1 MPPPPPT
8 PRRSLF
14 RLLQRRGCARLV
26 PRLFMLSCFSVNL
39 KAQCSQG
46 ASQLGRAVPARRPRA
61 RSARAGAA
69 RPTVFTIALRLPR
82 ISPFVSCCMA
92 KDEAQWAKQM
102 EQLRDEIRRHDRL
115 YYEEAAPIITDREY
129 DRLYKELVNLETQF
143 PDLVTPDSPTQ
154 RVGGKPLKAF
164 EQVAHVIP
172 MLSLD
177 NTYSEE
183 EVKNFYARIR
193 RLLPNEKVPVVIEP
207 KVDGVAVSLI
217 YENGR
222 LRQAATRGDGT
233 VGDNI
238 TQNIRTI
245 RSMPEQLRGAAPKLL
260 EVRGEVYM
268 DKHGFE
274 ELNDERRKAGLP
286 LFANPRNAAAG
297 SLKQLDPAI
306 VAKRPLGV
314 VLYGTGA
321 TEGVDVDVHSE
332 IFPLL
337 KKLGLP
343 ATERWWVAKS
353 VEEILEAIHELDGIR
368 HKFAYQTDGAVVKV
382 NSFAQR
388 ERLGF
393 TAKSPRWAIAYKYE
407 AERVETRLNDIVI
420 QVGRTG
426 ILTPV
431 AMLEPVFVSGSTVGR
446 ATLHNEDE
454 IKRKDIRIG
463 DTVVIEKAGEVIP
476 AVVEVVKSKR
486 PRDAK
491 AFDFARHI
499 HGKCPVCGSPIRR
512 DPQFVAWR
520 CENLQCPA
528 QTTRRV
534 EFFAARSALDIESVG
549 GIVADKL
556 VERGLVRDP
565 LDLFELKTEQLAKLN
580 LGTDEEPRVFG
591 EKNATKAIRAI
602 ERARTLP
609 LSRWLFALAI
619 PDVGRTTASQLARFH
634 ETIEDVANSA
644 LLGDVLDYH
653 KKREEKEDAK
663 EIADRLLQ
671 AGFAK
676 PSKSKAEKGR
686 GITTEVGPVVAQSVL
701 DFFASAA
708 GKKILHRIKELSIH
722 PKSEKVSAKKAA
734 ALPLTGKTFVLTGTL
749 PSMAREEATE
759 RIEALGGH
767 VTGSV
772 SKKTDYVLAGAEPGS
787 KFDKAKEL
795 GVRIIDEPEFRKIL
809 DRG

>member
-1 MPPPPPT
+1 MERKEPE
-8 PRRSLF
+8 R
-14 RLLQRRGCARLV
+14 
-26 PRLFMLSCFSVNL
+26 
-39 KAQCSQG
+39 K
-46 ASQLGRAVPARRPRA
+46 
-61 RSARAGAA
+61 
-69 RPTVFTIALRLPR
+69 IA
-82 ISPFVSCCMA
+82 
-92 KDEAQWAKQM
+92 
-102 EQLRDEIRRHDRL
+102 QLREEIRKHDRL
-115 YYEEAAPIITDREY
+115 YYEEAAPLISDHEY
-129 DRLYKELVNLETQF
+129 DRLYKELVDLETQF

-164 EQVAHVIP
+164 EQVAHLIP

-177 NTYSEE
+177 NTYSEA
-183 EVKNFYARIR
+183 EVKNFYARMQ
-193 RLLPNEKVPVVIEP
+193 RLLPNEKIPVVIEP

-217 YENGR
+217 YEKGR
-222 LRQAATRGDGT
+222 LRQAATRGDGN

-245 RSMPEQLRGAAPKLL
+245 RSVPERLRGTAPKLL

-268 DKHGFE
+268 DKNGFE
-274 ELNDERRKAGLP
+274 KLNDERRKAGLP

-343 ATERWWVAKS
+343 ATERWWVAAS
-353 VEEILEAIHELDGIR
+353 VEEILAAIHALDGIR
-368 HKFAYQTDGAVVKV
+368 HNFAYQTDGAVVKV
-382 NSFAQR
+382 DSFAQR

-407 AERVETRLNDIVI
+407 AERVQTRLRDIVI

-431 AMLEPVFVSGSTVGR
+431 AVLEPVLVSGSTVAR

-476 AVVEVVKSKR
+476 AVVEIVKSKR

-491 AFDFARHI
+491 PFDFSKHI
-499 HGKCPVCGSPIRR
+499 HGKCPVCGSLIQR

-534 EFFAARSALDIESVG
+534 EFFAARGALDIESVG

-556 VERGLVRDP
+556 VERGLVREA
-565 LDLFELKTEQLAKLN
+565 LDLFELKVDQLGKLN
-580 LGTDEEPRVFG
+580 LGTEEAPRLFG
-591 EKNATKAIRAI
+591 EKNATKAVNAI
-602 ERARTLP
+602 QRARTLP

-619 PDVGRTTASQLARFH
+619 PDVGKTTAMELARFH
-634 ETIEDVANSA
+634 STIDHVAHSE
-644 LLGDVLDYH
+644 LLRGVLEYH
-653 KKREEKEDAK
+653 EKRERGESSN
-663 EIADRLLQ
+663 EIAERLIK

-676 PSKSKAEKGR
+676 PSKSKAGKG
-686 GITTEVGPVVAQSVL
+686 GIV
-701 DFFASAA
+701 
-708 GKKILHRIKELSIH
+708 
-722 PKSEKVSAKKAA
+722 
-734 ALPLTGKTFVLTGTL
+734 
-749 PSMAREEATE
+749 
-759 RIEALGGH
+759 
-767 VTGSV
+767 
-772 SKKTDYVLAGAEPGS
+772 
-787 KFDKAKEL
+787 
-795 GVRIIDEPEFRKIL
+795 
-809 DRG
+809 

>member
-1 MPPPPPT
+1 
-8 PRRSLF
+8 
-14 RLLQRRGCARLV
+14 
-26 PRLFMLSCFSVNL
+26 
-39 KAQCSQG
+39 
-46 ASQLGRAVPARRPRA
+46 
-61 RSARAGAA
+61 
-69 RPTVFTIALRLPR
+69 
-82 ISPFVSCCMA
+82 MA
-92 KDEAQWAKQM
+92 MDETQAAKQM
-102 EQLRDEIRRHDRL
+102 EQLRDEIRRYDRL
-115 YYEEAAPIITDREY
+115 YYEEAAPIISDREY
-129 DRLYKELVNLETQF
+129 DRLYKQLVDLETQF
-143 PDLVTPDSPTQ
+143 PDLATPDSPTQ

-164 EQVAHVIP
+164 EQVPHLIP

-183 EVKNFYARIR
+183 EVKNFYARIQ

-233 VGDNI
+233 VGDDI

-245 RSMPEQLRGAAPKLL
+245 RSVPERLRGAAPKLL
-260 EVRGEVYM
+260 EARGEVYM
-268 DKHGFE
+268 HKRGFE
-274 ELNDERRKAGLP
+274 KLNEERRKAGLL

-321 TEGVDVDVHSE
+321 TKGVDVDVHSE

-431 AMLEPVFVSGSTVGR
+431 AMLEPVLVSGSTVGR

-491 AFDFARHI
+491 PFDFAKHI
-499 HGKCPVCGSPIRR
+499 HGKCPVCGGPIRR

-556 VERGLVRDP
+556 VESALVREP

-619 PDVGRTTASQLARFH
+619 PDVGRTTAIQLAHFH
-634 ETIEDVANSA
+634 ETIEDVANSP
-644 LLGDVLDYH
+644 LLKDVLQYH
-653 KKREEKEDAK
+653 QKREEKEDAK
-663 EIADRLLQ
+663 EIADRLIQ
-671 AGFAK
+671 TGFAK
-676 PSKSKAEKGR
+676 PSKSKAEKSR
-686 GITTEVGPVVAQSVL
+686 GITTEVGPVVAKSVL

-708 GKKILHRIKELSIH
+708 GKKTLRWIKELGIH
-722 PKSEKVSAKKAA
+722 PNAEKVSAKKAA
-734 ALPLTGKTFVLTGTL
+734 ELPLTGKTFVLTGTM
-749 PSMAREEATE
+749 PSMTREEATE
-759 RIEALGGH
+759 KIEALGGH

-795 GVRIIDEPEFRKIL
+795 GVRIIDEPEFRKML
-809 DRG
+809 

>member
-1 MPPPPPT
+1 MEE
-8 PRRSLF
+8 
-14 RLLQRRGCARLV
+14 
-26 PRLFMLSCFSVNL
+26 
-39 KAQCSQG
+39 KE
-46 ASQLGRAVPARRPRA
+46 
-61 RSARAGAA
+61 AA
-69 RPTVFTIALRLPR
+69 KR
-82 ISPFVSCCMA
+82 I
-92 KDEAQWAKQM
+92 Q
-102 EQLRDEIRRHDRL
+102 QLREEIRKHDRL
-115 YYEEAAPIITDREY
+115 YYEEAAPIISDREY
-129 DRLYKELVNLETQF
+129 DRLYKELVDLETQF
-143 PDLVTPDSPTQ
+143 PDLITPHSPTQ

-164 EQVAHVIP
+164 EQVSHVIP

-183 EVKNFYARIR
+183 EVKNFHARIR
-193 RLLPNEKVPVVIEP
+193 RLLPNEKIPVVIEP

-222 LRQAATRGDGT
+222 LRQAATRGDGN

-245 RSMPEQLRGAAPKLL
+245 RSVPERLRDAAPKLL

-268 DKHGFE
+268 DRKGFE
-274 ELNDERRKAGLP
+274 KLNDERKRQGLP
-286 LFANPRNAAAG
+286 LFANPRNVAAG

-314 VLYGTGA
+314 VFYGTGA
-321 TEGVDVDVHSE
+321 TEGLNVDVHSE

-343 ATERWWVAKS
+343 ATERWWVAES
-353 VEEILEAIHELDGIR
+353 VEEILDAIHELDGIR
-368 HKFAYQTDGAVVKV
+368 HNFVYQTDGAVVKV

-393 TAKSPRWAIAYKYE
+393 TAKSPRWAIAYKYA
-407 AERVETRLNDIVI
+407 AERVETRLRDIVI

-431 AMLEPVFVSGSTVGR
+431 AVLEPVLVSGSTVAR

-454 IKRKDIRIG
+454 IKRKDIRVG

-476 AVVEVVKSKR
+476 AVVTVVKSKR

-491 AFDFARHI
+491 PFDFARHI
-499 HGKCPVCGSPIRR
+499 HGKCPICGDPIRR

-556 VERGLVRDP
+556 VEGGLIREP

-580 LGTDEEPRVFG
+580 LGTDEAPRVFG
-591 EKNATKAIRAI
+591 EKNATKAIKAI
-602 ERARTLP
+602 ERAKTLP

-619 PDVGRTTASQLARFH
+619 PDVGKTTATQLAQFHDNIDDVAHSQL
-634 ETIEDVANSA
+634 
-644 LLGDVLDYH
+644 LLDVLKYH
-653 KKREEKEDAK
+653 QKRDQKESAR
-663 EIADRLLQ
+663 EIAERLIK
-671 AGFAK
+671 AGFAER
-676 PSKSKAEKGR
+676 SKSKAEKD
-686 GITTEVGPVVAQSVL
+686 GIVTEVGPVVAQSVL
-701 DFFASAA
+701 DFFASTT
-708 GKKILHRIKELSIH
+708 GKKILRRLNELEIQ
-722 PKSEKVSAKKAA
+722 PTSEKISAKKAA
-734 ALPLTGKTFVLTGTL
+734 ELPLAGKTFVLTGTL
-749 PSMAREEATE
+749 PSMTREEA
-759 RIEALGGH
+759 RKKIEALGGH
-767 VTGSV
+767 ISSSV
-772 SKKTDYVLAGAEPGS
+772 SKKTHYVLAGTEPGS
-787 KFDKAKEL
+787 KFDKAKQL
-795 GVRIIDEPEFRKIL
+795 GVKIIDEAEFRKIL
-809 DRG
+809 PR

>member
-1 MPPPPPT
+1 MEE
-8 PRRSLF
+8 
-14 RLLQRRGCARLV
+14 
-26 PRLFMLSCFSVNL
+26 
-39 KAQCSQG
+39 KE
-46 ASQLGRAVPARRPRA
+46 
-61 RSARAGAA
+61 AA
-69 RPTVFTIALRLPR
+69 KR
-82 ISPFVSCCMA
+82 I
-92 KDEAQWAKQM
+92 Q
-102 EQLRDEIRRHDRL
+102 QLREEIRKHDRL
-115 YYEEAAPIITDREY
+115 YYEEAAPIISDREY
-129 DRLYKELVNLETQF
+129 DRLYKELVDLETQF
-143 PDLVTPDSPTQ
+143 PDLITPHSPTQ

-164 EQVAHVIP
+164 EQVSHVIP

-183 EVKNFYARIR
+183 EVKNFHARIR
-193 RLLPNEKVPVVIEP
+193 RLLPNEKIPVVIEP

-222 LRQAATRGDGT
+222 LRQAATRGDGN

-245 RSMPEQLRGAAPKLL
+245 RSVPERLRDAAPKLL

-268 DKHGFE
+268 DRKGFE
-274 ELNDERRKAGLP
+274 KLNDERKREGLP

-314 VLYGTGA
+314 VFYGTGA
-321 TEGVDVDVHSE
+321 TEGLNVDVHSE

-343 ATERWWVAKS
+343 ATERWWVAES
-353 VEEILEAIHELDGIR
+353 VEEILDAIHELDGIR
-368 HKFAYQTDGAVVKV
+368 HNFVYQTDGAVVKV

-393 TAKSPRWAIAYKYE
+393 TAKSPRWAIAYKYA
-407 AERVETRLNDIVI
+407 AERVETRLRDIVI

-431 AMLEPVFVSGSTVGR
+431 AVLEPVLVSGSTVAR

-454 IKRKDIRIG
+454 IKRKDIRVG

-476 AVVEVVKSKR
+476 AVVTVVKSKR

-491 AFDFARHI
+491 PFDFARHI
-499 HGKCPVCGSPIRR
+499 HGKCPICGDPIRR

-556 VERGLVRDP
+556 VESGLIREP

-580 LGTDEEPRVFG
+580 LGTDEAPRVFG
-591 EKNATKAIRAI
+591 EKNATKAIKAI
-602 ERARTLP
+602 ERARTLS

-619 PDVGRTTASQLARFH
+619 PDVGKTTATQLAQFHDNIDDVAHSQL
-634 ETIEDVANSA
+634 
-644 LLGDVLDYH
+644 LLDVLEYH
-653 KKREEKEDAK
+653 QKRDQKESAR
-663 EIADRLLQ
+663 EIAERLIK
-671 AGFAK
+671 AGFAER
-676 PSKSKAEKGR
+676 SKSKAEKD
-686 GITTEVGPVVAQSVL
+686 GIVTEVGPVVAQSVL
-701 DFFASAA
+701 DFFASTT
-708 GKKILHRIKELSIH
+708 GKKILRRLNELEIQ
-722 PKSEKVSAKKAA
+722 PTSEKISAKKAA
-734 ALPLTGKTFVLTGTL
+734 ELPLAGKTFVLTGTL
-749 PSMAREEATE
+749 PSMTRKEARKK
-759 RIEALGGH
+759 IEALGGH
-767 VTGSV
+767 VSSSV
-772 SKKTDYVLAGAEPGS
+772 SKKTHYVLAGTEPGS
-787 KFDKAKEL
+787 KFDKAKQL
-795 GVRIIDEPEFRKIL
+795 GVKIIDEAEFRKIL
-809 DRG
+809 PR

>member
-1 MPPPPPT
+1 M
-8 PRRSLF
+8 
-14 RLLQRRGCARLV
+14 AR
-26 PRLFMLSCFSVNL
+26 
-39 KAQCSQG
+39 
-46 ASQLGRAVPARRPRA
+46 
-61 RSARAGAA
+61 
-69 RPTVFTIALRLPR
+69 
-82 ISPFVSCCMA
+82 
-92 KDEAQWAKQM
+92 DETQAAKQM
-102 EQLRDEIRRHDRL
+102 EQLREEIRTHDRL
-115 YYEEAAPIITDREY
+115 YYEEAAPVISDREY
-129 DRLYKELVNLETQF
+129 DRLYKQLVDLETKF

-154 RVGGKPLKAF
+154 RVGGNPLKAF
-164 EQVAHVIP
+164 EQVSHLIP

-183 EVKNFYARIR
+183 EVENFYGRLR
-193 RLLPNEKVPVVIEP
+193 RLLPNEKIPVVIEP

-238 TQNIRTI
+238 TQNILTI
-245 RSMPEQLRGAAPKLL
+245 RSVPERLRGAAPKLL

-274 ELNDERRKAGLP
+274 KLNDERRKAGLP

-321 TEGVDVDVHSE
+321 TEGVDIDVHSE
-332 IFPLL
+332 IFSLL
-337 KKLGLP
+337 KKVGLP
-343 ATERWWVAKS
+343 ATERWWVAES
-353 VEEILEAIHELDGIR
+353 VQEILDAIHELDGIR
-368 HKFAYQTDGAVVKV
+368 SKFAYQTDGAVVKV

-407 AERVETRLNDIVI
+407 AERVQTRLNDIVI

-431 AMLEPVFVSGSTVGR
+431 AVLDPVLVSGSTVGR

-463 DTVVIEKAGEVIP
+463 DAVVIEKAGEVIP

-486 PRDAK
+486 PRNAK
-491 AFDFARHI
+491 PFDFAKHV
-499 HGKCPVCGSPIRR
+499 HGKCPVCGAPIRR

-534 EFFAARSALDIESVG
+534 EFLAARSALDIESVG

-556 VERGLVRDP
+556 VERGLVREP

-619 PDVGRTTASQLARFH
+619 PDVGRTTATQLSRFH
-634 ETIEDVANSA
+634 QTIEDVADSP
-644 LLGDVLDYH
+644 LLRDVLAYH
-653 KKREEKEDAK
+653 ENREQKENSK
-663 EIADRLLQ
+663 EIADRLIQ

-708 GKKILHRIKELSIH
+708 GKKILRRLKDLGIQ
-722 PKSEKVSAKKAA
+722 PQSEKVSAKKAA
-734 ALPLTGKTFVLTGTL
+734 ELPLAGKTFVLTGTL
-749 PSMAREEATE
+749 PSLTREEATE
-759 RIEALGGH
+759 KIETLGGH

-795 GVRIIDEPEFRKIL
+795 GVRIIDEAEFRKML
-809 DRG
+809 

>member
-1 MPPPPPT
+1 
-8 PRRSLF
+8 
-14 RLLQRRGCARLV
+14 
-26 PRLFMLSCFSVNL
+26 
-39 KAQCSQG
+39 
-46 ASQLGRAVPARRPRA
+46 
-61 RSARAGAA
+61 
-69 RPTVFTIALRLPR
+69 
-82 ISPFVSCCMA
+82 MA
-92 KDEAQWAKQM
+92 KDEAHAAKRM
-102 EQLRDEIRRHDRL
+102 EQLREEIRRHDRL
-115 YYEEAAPIITDREY
+115 YYEEAAPVISDREY
-129 DRLYKELVNLETQF
+129 DRLYKEIVDLETHF

-164 EQVAHVIP
+164 EQVPHLVP

-183 EVKNFYARIR
+183 EVKNFYARIQ
-193 RLLPNEKVPVVIEP
+193 RLLPNEKIPVVIEP

-233 VGDNI
+233 AGDDI

-245 RSMPEQLRGAAPKLL
+245 RSVPERLRGAAPKLL
-260 EVRGEVYM
+260 EARGEVYM

-274 ELNDERRKAGLP
+274 KLNDERRKAGLP

-321 TEGVDVDVHSE
+321 TEGMDVKVHSE

-353 VEEILEAIHELDGIR
+353 VREILNAIHELDGIR
-368 HKFAYQTDGAVVKV
+368 HNFAYQTDGAVVKV

-431 AMLEPVFVSGSTVGR
+431 AMLEPVLVSGSTVGR

-486 PRDAK
+486 PRGAEP
-491 AFDFARHI
+491 FDFAKHI
-499 HGKCPVCGSPIRR
+499 HGKCPVCGGPIRR

-556 VERGLVRDP
+556 VERGLVGKP

-602 ERARTLP
+602 ERSRTLP

-619 PDVGRTTASQLARFH
+619 PDVGRTTATQLAHFH
-634 ETIEDVANSA
+634 ETIADVANSP
-644 LLGDVLDYH
+644 LLNDVLLYH
-653 KKREEKEDAK
+653 EKREERDDAK
-663 EIADRLLQ
+663 EIADRLIQ

-701 DFFASAA
+701 DFFASSA
-708 GKKILHRIKELSIH
+708 GKKTLRRIKELGIH
-722 PKSEKVSAKKAA
+722 PKTEKVSAKKAA
-734 ALPLTGKTFVLTGTL
+734 ELPLAGKTFVLTGAL
-749 PSMAREEATE
+749 PSMTREEATE
-759 RIEALGGH
+759 KIEALGGH

-772 SKKTDYVLAGAEPGS
+772 SKKTDYVLAGADPGS

-795 GVRIIDEPEFRKIL
+795 GVRIIGEPEFRKML
-809 DRG
+809 

>member
-1 MPPPPPT
+1 
-8 PRRSLF
+8 
-14 RLLQRRGCARLV
+14 
-26 PRLFMLSCFSVNL
+26 
-39 KAQCSQG
+39 
-46 ASQLGRAVPARRPRA
+46 
-61 RSARAGAA
+61 
-69 RPTVFTIALRLPR
+69 
-82 ISPFVSCCMA
+82 MA
-92 KDEAQWAKQM
+92 KDETQAAKRT
-102 EQLRDEIRRHDRL
+102 EQLRDEIRKHDRL
-115 YYEEAAPIITDREY
+115 YYEEAAPIISDREY
-129 DRLYKELVNLETQF
+129 DRLYKELVDLETQF
-143 PDLVTPDSPTQ
+143 PDLVTPGSPTQ

-164 EQVAHVIP
+164 EQVPHLIP

-183 EVKNFYARIR
+183 EVKNFYARIH
-193 RLLPNEKVPVVIEP
+193 RLLSNEKIPVVIEP

-217 YENGR
+217 YESGR

-245 RSMPEQLRGAAPKLL
+245 RSVPERLHGAAPKLL
-260 EVRGEVYM
+260 EARGEVYM

-274 ELNDERRKAGLP
+274 KLNDERRKAGLP

-321 TEGVDVDVHSE
+321 TEGVDVDLHSE

-343 ATERWWVAKS
+343 VTERWWVAES
-353 VEEILEAIHELDGIR
+353 VEEILDAIHELDGIR
-368 HKFAYQTDGAVVKV
+368 RKFAYQTDGAVVKV

-431 AMLEPVFVSGSTVGR
+431 AMLEPVLVSGSTVGR

-486 PRDAK
+486 SRDAK
-491 AFDFARHI
+491 PFDFAKYI
-499 HGKCPVCGSPIRR
+499 HDKCPVCGSPIRR

-534 EFFAARSALDIESVG
+534 EFLAARSALDIESVG
-549 GIVADKL
+549 GIVADNL
-556 VERGLVRDP
+556 VERRLVREP

-580 LGTDEEPRVFG
+580 LGTDGEPRVFG
-591 EKNATKAIRAI
+591 EKNATKAIHAI
-602 ERARTLP
+602 QRARTLP
-609 LSRWLFALAI
+609 LSRWVFALAI
-619 PDVGRTTASQLARFH
+619 PDVGRTTATQLARFH
-634 ETIEDVANSA
+634 ETIEDVANSQ
-644 LLGDVLDYH
+644 LLRDVLHYH
-653 KKREEKEDAK
+653 EKRERKSRDHKVK
-663 EIADRLLQ
+663 EIADRLIQ

-676 PSKSKAEKGR
+676 PSKSKAEEGR
-686 GITTEVGPVVAQSVL
+686 GITTEVGPVVAKSVL
-701 DFFASAA
+701 EFFASAA
-708 GKKILHRIKELSIH
+708 GKKILQRLKQLGIQ

-734 ALPLTGKTFVLTGTL
+734 ALPLAGKTFVLTGTL
-749 PSMAREEATE
+749 PSMTREEATE
-759 RIEALGGH
+759 KIEARGGH
-767 VTGSV
+767 VSSSV

-787 KFDKAKEL
+787 KLDKAKKL
-795 GVRIIDEPEFRKIL
+795 GVSVIDEAGFRRML
-809 DRG
+809 

>member
-1 MPPPPPT
+1 
-8 PRRSLF
+8 
-14 RLLQRRGCARLV
+14 
-26 PRLFMLSCFSVNL
+26 
-39 KAQCSQG
+39 
-46 ASQLGRAVPARRPRA
+46 
-61 RSARAGAA
+61 
-69 RPTVFTIALRLPR
+69 
-82 ISPFVSCCMA
+82 MA
-92 KDEAQWAKQM
+92 KDEAQAAKRL
-102 EQLRDEIRRHDRL
+102 EQLRDEIRKHDRL
-115 YYEEAAPIITDREY
+115 YYDEATPIISDREY
-129 DRLYKELVNLETQF
+129 DRLYKELVALEAQF
-143 PDLVTPDSPTQ
+143 PDLVTLDSPTQ
-154 RVGGKPLKAF
+154 RVGGTPLKAF
-164 EQVAHVIP
+164 EQVSHLIP

-177 NTYSEE
+177 NTYSEDE
-183 EVKNFYARIR
+183 LKNFYARIR
-193 RLLPNEKVPVVIEP
+193 RLLPNEQIPVVIEP
-207 KVDGVAVSLI
+207 KVDGVAVSLV

-222 LRQAATRGDGT
+222 LRQAATRGDGN

-245 RSMPEQLRGAAPKLL
+245 RSVPERLRGSTAKLL

-268 DKHGFE
+268 DRKGFE
-274 ELNDERRKAGLP
+274 ELNEERKKEGLP
-286 LFANPRNAAAG
+286 QFANPRNAAAG

-306 VAKRPLGV
+306 VAKRPLGI

-321 TEGVDVDVHSE
+321 TEGVDVDLHSE
-332 IFPLL
+332 IFPVL

-343 ATERWWVAKS
+343 VTERWWVANS
-353 VEEILEAIHELDGIR
+353 VEKILDAIHELDGIR

-393 TAKSPRWAIAYKYE
+393 TAKSPRWAIAYKYA
-407 AERVETRLNDIVI
+407 AERVETRLEDIVI

-431 AMLEPVFVSGSTVGR
+431 AVLKPVFVSGSTVGR

-491 AFDFARHI
+491 PFDFAAHV
-499 HGKCPVCGSPIRR
+499 HGKCPVCGSPIQR

-534 EFFAARSALDIESVG
+534 EFFAARGALDIESVG

-556 VERGLVRDP
+556 VERGLVREA
-565 LDLFELKTEQLAKLN
+565 LDLFELKVDQLGKLN
-580 LGTDEEPRVFG
+580 LGTEEAPRVFG
-591 EKNATKAIRAI
+591 EKNATKAKNAI

-609 LSRWLFALAI
+609 LSRWLYALAI
-619 PDVGRTTASQLARFH
+619 PDVGKTTATQLAKFH
-634 ETIEDVANSA
+634 ETIEDVANSQ
-644 LLGDVLDYH
+644 LLHGVLDYH
-653 KKREEKEDAK
+653 EKRNHKESAK
-663 EIADRLLQ
+663 EIAERLVK

-676 PSKSKAEKGR
+676 RSKSKAEKD
-686 GITTEVGPVVAQSVL
+686 GIVTEVGPVVAESVL
-701 DFFASAA
+701 DFFASAT
-708 GKKILHRIKELSIH
+708 GKKILRRIKELGIH
-722 PKSEKVSAKKAA
+722 PKSEKVSARKAA
-734 ALPLTGKTFVLTGTL
+734 ELPLAGKTFVLTGAL
-749 PSMAREEATE
+749 PSMTREEATE
-759 RIEALGGH
+759 KIEALGGH

-787 KFDKAKEL
+787 KLDKAKEL
-795 GVRIIDEPEFRKIL
+795 GVRILDEAAFRKML
-809 DRG
+809 